1 MGSNSSNIK
10 HQHRFASALTLPP
23 RNSCIHR
30 QYMLLP
36 GQPISPPICCSK
48 PTLDYHSHLHNN
60 SIILHP
66 TSNNNLS
73 TTNPLPST
81 ELVQWHLLHLQ
92 SLSSLSSRAISA
104 SNSATAMSFASPVW
118 KKFIF
123 PPWKPMVVQDPTT
136 NYDSTP
142 PAKKSKVTDEKEN
155 SKERIARRGG

>member
-10 HQHRFASALTLPP
+10 HQHRFASTLTLPP

-30 QYMLLP
+30 QSMILP

-104 SNSATAMSFASPVW
+104 SNSATKANPSQLMSHHPRCPSPVPSGRSLSSRHGSQW
-118 KKFIF
+118 
-123 PPWKPMVVQDPTT
+123 
-136 NYDSTP
+136 
-142 PAKKSKVTDEKEN
+142 
-155 SKERIARRGG
+155 